1 MAHLVFENFLL
12 TKNIQPAGYE
22 TACEEGPGVFA
33 HVLTFLSVLLIL
45 VTLPVSLVWVVKVV
59 QVRLVI

>member
-1 MAHLVFENFLL
+1 MISVKFFF
-12 TKNIQPAGYE
+12 AGYE

-33 HVLTFLSVLLIL
+33 HVLTFLSILLVL

-59 QVRLVI
+59 QVSHSANEEHCCPAA

>member
-1 MAHLVFENFLL
+1 MILFLRNFYFK
-12 TKNIQPAGYE
+12 KNHQPAGYE

-59 QVRLVI
+59 QVSLDS

>member
-1 MAHLVFENFLL
+1 MEEKKYFFFICKK
-12 TKNIQPAGYE
+12 TTDCAGYE

-59 QVRLVI
+59 QVTS